1 MSGYLY
7 LFFQIWVWIVLSFIF
22 GWVARWFFCC
32 RRKDEVEAEINLSQ
46 SEGKSNNEAMPLV
59 ATAAPTETV
68 DQSWK
73 PHGFTSPPDK
83 IDDLKRI
90 KGVGSVIEETLN
102 NLGVYQFEQVSKWDD
117 NNVSW
122 VENFLAFPGRI
133 QREDWVNQSKTL
145 GDGGTTEFAKRV
157 DKGDINY
164 S

>member
-22 GWVARWFFCC
+22 GWVAHWFFCC

-73 PHGFTSPPDK
+73 PHGFT
-83 IDDLKRI
+83 R
-90 KGVGSVIEETLN
+90 LN